1 MIRLVDIQG
10 DPIWL
15 NPKQI
20 DAIGLSGVFRTDYE
34 TTEGSKIVWHS
45 GGSCMTIHMA
55 EDLDKVKAMIDEA
68 SG

>member
-15 NPKQI
+15 SRTQI
-20 DAIGLSGVFRTDYE
+20 DAIGLSGVFNTE
-34 TTEGSKIVWHS
+34 TEKESSKIVWHS
-45 GGSCMTIHMA
+45 GSSCMALYMS
-55 EDLDKVKAMIDEA
+55 EDLDEVKKLIDDA